1 MGADFEIL
9 PFVDLLFLFFQML
22 AQDNLDHFV
31 AFSADKVVVVVDA
44 DLVVYFMIGKSYRFY
59 DIVLQQKKQLAVN
72 GGAVCLDV
80 QRG

>member
-44 DLVVYFMIGKSYRFY
+44 DLVMHLMIGKLHYFY
-59 DIVLQQKKQLAVN
+59 DSAP
-72 GGAVCLDV
+72 
-80 QRG
+80 